1 MATQAVPPA
10 TEPQQKPAQSV
21 ALTPLQRKFGNLKK
35 LLETNN
41 VSKQIE
47 VALPRAIDPQRF
59 LRIALTEL
67 KANTTLLECTPES
80 VIGSIIQAAQLGLEL
95 DRQLGQG
102 YLIPYKIDDGQGNK
116 VWTCQFQPGY
126 RGYIQLSRRSGE
138 IKSLGAHVVHAG
150 EMFEY
155 EQGTESFL
163 RHRPDVEFEDED
175 VTHVY
180 AVVHYTNG
188 GYDFE
193 VMSVKAV
200 EKVRMKS
207 KAPNSP
213 AWAQSWDE
221 MAKAKVIRRLA
232 KRLPVSA
239 ESAAKLVKA
248 AVLDEQAD
256 AGVSQNNGVLL
267 EADEHGNAFVPE
279 STRAVGHDAGM
290 AGKAADNLDGIKKQF
305 SDPQQ
310 ASQQPATQAAEPQRD
325 VERERREIEEA
336 EQHNSMSVQHR
347 GNRGRDGL
355 QRPSRKEIE
364 QVSGVPLE
372 FND

>member
-10 TEPQQKPAQSV
+10 TEQQKPAQSV

-35 LLETNN
+35 LLETQN

-47 VALPRAIDPQRF
+47 LALPRAIEPQRF

-67 KANTTLLECTPES
+67 KANPTLLECTPES
-80 VIGSIIQAAQLGLEL
+80 VIGSIIQSAQLGLEL

-102 YLIPYKIDDGQGNK
+102 YLIPYKVDGT
-116 VWTCQFQPGY
+116 WTCQFQPGY

-150 EMFEY
+150 EHFDY
-155 EQGTESFL
+155 EQGTEPFL
-163 RHRPDVEFEDED
+163 RHRPSDEFEDED

-180 AVVHYTNG
+180 AIVHYTNG
-188 GYDFE
+188 GFDFE

-213 AWAQSWDE
+213 AWSQNWDE

-239 ESAAKLVKA
+239 ENANLVKA
-248 AVLDEQAD
+248 AVLDEQLD
-256 AGVSQNNGVLL
+256 AGVTQNNGVLL
-267 EADEHGNAFVPE
+267 EADPETGHPHVPQP
-279 STRAVGHDAGM
+279 TKAVGHDEQM
-290 AGKAADNLDGIKKQF
+290 ASKASGSMAAIKEQF
-305 SDPQQ
+305 ADPQQ
-310 ASQQPATQAAEPQRD
+310 ASQSTAQTAEPQRD

-336 EQHNSMSVQHR
+336 EQKTAQASTSRGHR
-347 GNRGRDGL
+347 GRSGL
-355 QRPSRKEIE
+355 QPATRSEYE
-364 QVSGVPLE
+364 QAAPQGVPLE
-372 FND
+372 FGTEE